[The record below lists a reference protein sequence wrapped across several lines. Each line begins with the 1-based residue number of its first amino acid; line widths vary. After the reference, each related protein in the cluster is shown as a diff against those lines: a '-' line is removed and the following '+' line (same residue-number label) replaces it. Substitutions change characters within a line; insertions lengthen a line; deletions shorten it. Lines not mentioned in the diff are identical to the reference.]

1 MAKDPNKVPVMK
13 PERLLEKQMAEE
25 QEKTQFVGESTEF
38 GKEVNRRLTERGIS
52 PYEQIGIL
60 RKAIK
65 SLGCTDEEFLAFDAL
80 VEEIKAEIRA
90 EENEHPNNQ

>member
-1 MAKDPNKVPVMK
+1 MKHVPVS
-13 PERLLEKQMAEE
+13 RQVEE
-25 QEKTQFVGESTEF
+25 VEQKFDGKTEFVNESTEF

-52 PYEQIGIL
+52 IYEQIGIL

-65 SLGCTDEEFLAFDAL
+65 SLGCTDAEFLAFDAL
-80 VEEIKAEIRA
+80 VEEIKGEIRA